1 MAAASTSERV
11 RAFRQ
16 RMRALGLRQI
26 EVWVPDVRDPA
37 FSSEARL
44 QSLAVAS
51 SPEAVADQDFID
63 SINVSSE

>member
-1 MAAASTSERV
+1 MAKASTSERG
-11 RAFRQ
+11 RAYRQ
-16 RMRALGLRQI
+16 RMRALGLRQL

-37 FSSEARL
+37 FSAEAHK

-63 SINVSSE
+63 SINVSGD